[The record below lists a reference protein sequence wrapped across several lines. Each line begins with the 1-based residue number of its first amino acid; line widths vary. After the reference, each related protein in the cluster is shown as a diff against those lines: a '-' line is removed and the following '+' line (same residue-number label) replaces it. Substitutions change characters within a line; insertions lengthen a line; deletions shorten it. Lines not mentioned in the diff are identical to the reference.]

1 MDFTEPNPI
10 AALMAMIA
18 KRDRES
24 AADAG
29 DLEEHEQQSEK
40 WVMLGQGEESDGTPP
55 KGGEERDAEMSGEA
69 VSREKRD
76 RAEEADK
83 REDPEGDE
91 NMRTEEEVAQT
102 GKKKRQGNSP
112 ETEK

>member
-1 MDFTEPNPI
+1 MC
-10 AALMAMIA
+10 AARGRA
-18 KRDRES
+18 KSQGERRAHLARRPPRIDK
-24 AADAG
+24 
-29 DLEEHEQQSEK
+29 EHYQQQAQESEK

-91 NMRTEEEVAQT
+91 NMRTEEEVAQA